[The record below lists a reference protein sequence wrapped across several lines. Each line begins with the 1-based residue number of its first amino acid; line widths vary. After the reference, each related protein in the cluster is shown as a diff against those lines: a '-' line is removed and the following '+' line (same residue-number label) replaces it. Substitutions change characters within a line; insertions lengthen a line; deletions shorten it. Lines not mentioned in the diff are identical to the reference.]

1 MQKTGRL
8 LVAEDSAAAGG
19 VGQRIAAGL
28 FDAGIQV
35 RGLALANTGHAFVT
49 HGTCRNETAALF
61 HSDPGSASSLPGS
74 FGKKRPGYP
83 EIYQEEYE
91 ESPEETGN
99 VPERKAETGSNVN
112 NK

>member
-1 MQKTGRL
+1 MSSGSVCPEARL
-8 LVAEDSAAAGG
+8 
-19 VGQRIAAGL
+19 
-28 FDAGIQV
+28 
-35 RGLALANTGHAFVT
+35 
-49 HGTCRNETAALF
+49 CRNETAALF

-99 VPERKAETGSNVN
+99 VPKGKRKLAPTLIISKSALDKNKLMPRERRTHAKYIIFAGQTIKEIW